1 MTVAD
6 QVRPDVQE
14 EDALYQVIRR
24 RSFGLRNILLASG
37 RPSTFYFNM
46 KPTMM
51 DPKGALWCGRALLK
65 RVHETGAEYI
75 GGLEMG
81 AVPLLGAIAA
91 LSEAEG
97 KPVRTFFV
105 RKKAKE
111 HGTREMVEGLAP
123 GETLEGKRVLIVDDV
138 ATSGGSLW
146 QAAEAVREVGGLV
159 EAGLVI
165 VDREE
170 GAKEYL
176 DERGMRLIS
185 VFKAARFLADKG

>member
-6 QVRPDVQE
+6 TVRPADTDE
-14 EDALYQVIRR
+14 ESALAEIIRR
-24 RSFGLRNILLASG
+24 RSFALRNITLASG
-37 RPSTFYFNM
+37 RPSTFYFNL

-51 DPKGALWCGRALLK
+51 DPKGALYCGRALL
-65 RVHETGAEYI
+65 RHVLAEGAEYI

-91 LSEAEG
+91 LSEADG

-105 RKKAKE
+105 RKKPKE
-111 HGTREMVEGLAP
+111 HGTRELVEGLAP

-146 QAAEAVREVGGLV
+146 QAAEAVREAGGV
-159 EAGLVI
+159 VDAGLVI
-165 VDREE
+165 VDRQE
-170 GAKEYL
+170 GAHEYL
-176 DERGMRLIS
+176 EERGMRLLS
-185 VFKAARFLADKG
+185 VFTAQRFLNA

>member
-6 QVRPDVQE
+6 AVRTPAADE
-14 EDALYQVIRR
+14 ETALADIIRR
-24 RSFGLRNILLASG
+24 RSFGLRDIVLASG
-37 RPSTFYFNM
+37 RPSTFYFNL

-51 DPKGALWCGRALLK
+51 DPKGALYCGRALL
-65 RVHETGAEYI
+65 RLAQAEDAELA

-111 HGTREMVEGLAP
+111 HGTQELVEGLAP
-123 GETLEGKRVLIVDDV
+123 DETLQGKRVLIIDDV

-146 QAAEAVREVGGLV
+146 LAAEAVRAAGGV
-159 EAGLVI
+159 VDAGLVI

-170 GAKEYL
+170 GAREYL
-176 DERGMRLIS
+176 EERGMRLLS
-185 VFKAARFLADKG
+185 VFTAQRFLNA

>member
-1 MTVAD
+1 MTTPTAD
-6 QVRPDVQE
+6 
-14 EDALYQVIRR
+14 EDALYEIIKA
-24 RSFGLRNILLASG
+24 RSFGLRDIVLASG

-51 DPKGALWCGRALLK
+51 DPMGALYCGRTLLA
-65 RVHETGAEYI
+65 RVQAEGAEYI

-81 AVPLLGAIAA
+81 AVPILGAIAA
-91 LSEAEG
+91 LSAQAG

-111 HGTREMVEGLAP
+111 HGTREVVEGLAP
-123 GETLEGKRVLIVDDV
+123 GESLAGKKVLIVDDV

-146 QAAEAVREVGGLV
+146 LAAEAVRELGGV
-159 EAGLVI
+159 VDAGLVI

-176 DERGMRLIS
+176 EERGMRLLS
-185 VFKAARFLADKG
+185 VLRAKRFLAQ